1 MQASVVSTRLQD
13 YGPMAALIGVA
24 ITGPVRKVA
33 PEPGARIDLATA
45 NAELSKRLPEAVA
58 QAERQ
63 LTAIAAAMDQG
74 PPYRQVV
81 QSRRAAE
88 RTLRYLRSDRGP
100 AHQVE
105 VLRAAGVR
113 EITARGGK
121 PQTSLDRILAI
132 GRAAARALEEL
143 PATQREQALARVL
156 GGPKS

>member
-1 MQASVVSTRLQD
+1 MGAIIDALPPISNASRTVKFPR
-13 YGPMAALIGVA
+13 
-24 ITGPVRKVA
+24 
-33 PEPGARIDLATA
+33 A
-45 NAELSKRLPEAVA
+45 NVNP
-58 QAERQ
+58 
-63 LTAIAAAMDQG
+63 IAAAMDQG